1 MVRTRRKPD
10 LLFVL
15 VIILTAGVILTS
27 LEGFFT
33 GMDAQAF
40 PVATSKA
47 QTWK

>member
-15 VIILTAGVILTS
+15 VIILTAGVVLTS
-27 LEGFFT
+27 LEGFST

-40 PVATSKA
+40 PLAASQK
-47 QTWK
+47 